1 MKSSVDYYRKNRFDP
16 SALKITEKNGQRVLS
31 MSEEQWSLVQQM
43 EMNVFIDD
51 GEGFIDLGLD
61 NVYEFNED
69 GDLVMEFDGTWLA
82 LNGNIVSYY
91 MISDDRHGD
100 TYSTKGRIPAL
111 LNGQLVDIIVV
122 FDNEILTEK
131 CLEPR

>member
-1 MKSSVDYYRKNRFDP
+1 
-16 SALKITEKNGQRVLS
+16 

-69 GDLVMEFDGTWLA
+69 GDLVMEFDE
-82 LNGNIVSYY
+82 
-91 MISDDRHGD
+91 HG
-100 TYSTKGRIPAL
+100 L
-111 LNGQLVDIIVV
+111 L
-122 FDNEILTEK
+122 
-131 CLEPR
+131 